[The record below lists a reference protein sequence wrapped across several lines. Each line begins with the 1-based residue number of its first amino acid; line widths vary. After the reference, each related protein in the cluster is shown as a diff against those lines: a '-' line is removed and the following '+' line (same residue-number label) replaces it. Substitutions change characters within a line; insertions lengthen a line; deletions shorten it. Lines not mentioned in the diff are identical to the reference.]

1 MEAELK
7 QGIQEFNSSMYFE
20 CHDRLFSQ
28 GVIQVFICFFHLL
41 NGSVKGTRSTLGK
54 GIPKLAS
61 YPAAYQGVKSGEF
74 LRGVKRLLEKL
85 ERLPKGNCSFSEPES
100 IPKIH
105 CDAPDESSRD
115 PRVRQSAAPKVHV
128 VPAYGVGRE
137 HGPLRCFCAAASRPT
152 LYPA

>member
-20 CHDRLFSQ
+20 CHDRLFPQ

-41 NGSVKGTRSTLGK
+41 NGNVKGTRSQLGK
-54 GIPKLAS
+54 GIPKLDS
-61 YPAAYQGVKSGEF
+61 YPAGYQGVKSGEF

-85 ERLPKGNCSFSEPES
+85 ERLPKGNCPFSEPES

-115 PRVRQSAAPKVHV
+115 PGVRQSAAPKSSCGPSVW
-128 VPAYGVGRE
+128 GR
-137 HGPLRCFCAAASRPT
+137 P
-152 LYPA
+152 